1 MCEAVYEPYQFY
13 HLAYHQ
19 SSFGDVLYTAE
30 TVARASYY
38 AVGGIPQIN
47 FDGST
52 VGYNANIHMSGEFV
66 GAGSDAADGHYY
78 IACINDHRVD
88 SVPLAVGITDYS
100 FESGSAFVTVKVMMV
115 GDLGASIA
123 NTFIRVVLA
132 EDQVSSAGSR
142 YDKVVRDVLPQT
154 ALTVSTAGQV
164 QEFTLPMT
172 INAAWNVDELSIVA
186 FVQRD
191 TDKFIYNSGSSLVGE
206 YAAVAGASG
215 PQQVIADGSQIVFD
229 EANVLNVGMLTDTFD
244 ISVDTTNLPDGWDA
258 RLLYNGTE
266 YTTFSV
272 TLAPFES
279 AAFNVIMDT
288 GTTGSGAVDVD
299 VFSQGGGE
307 IVDTLV
313 FAGLAGGT
321 DFLVVADDGSAGL
334 GYSAYGPA
342 LTATGKTWAV
352 WDRGLAAITGN
363 DLLGYD
369 AVIWETGAN
378 DNVVVAADRSAI
390 DAYLASGGRLIFAG
404 EDLLQGASANG
415 GAAWIQ
421 LKLRCSFGNGNAG
434 NLVVNGVAGDPIGDG
449 LSFTLTGGDP
459 DQINLIAGQP
469 VEVSFRFGN
478 SGTTPAGVR
487 TTYSTYMVVTLPWGL
502 ERVPLQADRNEIVA
516 NSLQWL
522 GVLDVLPVEELPG
535 AGLALAQNA
544 PNPFNPSTKIAF
556 RTDQS
561 GPARLEVFNARGQ
574 LVRVLV
580 DGALEAG
587 VHEVVWDGQTQA
599 GQQAAS
605 GTYFYRLSTTD
616 DKLTRK
622 MTLVK

>member
-1 MCEAVYEPYQFY
+1 MCEAVYEAYQFN

-38 AVGGIPQIN
+38 AVSGIPQIN

-52 VGYNANIHMSGEFV
+52 VEYPGGGEFV
-66 GAGSDAADGHYY
+66 GAGADAADGHYY
-78 IACINDHRVD
+78 IAYTNAHLTD

-100 FESGSAFVTVKVMMV
+100 YESGSAFVTVKVMMV
-115 GDLGASIA
+115 GDLGASPT
-123 NTFIRVVLA
+123 NTYIRVVLA
-132 EDQVSSAGSR
+132 EDQVTSGGNR

-154 ALTVSTAGQV
+154 ALTVSMAGQV

-172 INAAWNVDELSIVA
+172 INAAWNVDELSLVA

-191 TDKFIYNSGSSLVGE
+191 SDKYIYNSGSSLVGE

-229 EANVLNVGMLTDTFD
+229 PATVLNVGMATDTFD
-244 ISVDTTNLPDGWDA
+244 VSIDTANLPDGWDA
-258 RLLYNGTE
+258 HLVYNGAD
-266 YTTFSV
+266 YATFTV

-279 AAFNVIMDT
+279 ASFNVVMDT

-321 DFLVVADDGSAGL
+321 DFLVVADDGGAGF
-334 GYSAYGPA
+334 GYTAYGPA
-342 LTATGKTWAV
+342 ITGAGKTFAV
-352 WDRGLAAITGN
+352 WDRGLAVVTGA
-363 DLLGYD
+363 DLLDYD

-378 DNVVVAADRSAI
+378 SNVIAATDKTAI
-390 DAYLASGGRLIFAG
+390 DAYLAAGGRLILAG
-404 EDLLQGASANG
+404 EDLLQGAVANG
-415 GAAWIQ
+415 YSAWIQ
-421 LKLRCSFGNGNAG
+421 LKLRFSYGSADSGNRQ
-434 NLVVNGVAGDPIGDG
+434 VNGVAGDPIGNG
-449 LSFTLTGGDP
+449 LSFTLSAGDP

-469 VEVSFRFGN
+469 AEACFRFGN
-478 SGTTPAGVR
+478 TGTTPAGIR

-502 ERVPLQADRNEIVA
+502 ERVPLEADRNEVLVR
-516 NSLQWL
+516 SLQWL
-522 GVLDVLPVEELPG
+522 GVLDALPVEELPG

-544 PNPFNPSTKIAF
+544 PNPFNPATKISF
-556 RTDQS
+556 RTGQN
-561 GPARLEVFNARGQ
+561 GPARLDVFNARGQ

-580 DGALEAG
+580 DGELAAGQYEAI
-587 VHEVVWDGQTQA
+587 WDGKTQT

-616 DKLTRK
+616 ERLTRK